1 MTIFSNLS
9 EEFQEGMAYLSI
21 IGLIF
26 LIKLAFSVV
35 IDLTVGFK
43 TYVLPFI
50 NNKNDDFVNMYGQWA
65 VVTGCTQ
72 GIGKSYVEELAKKG
86 MNLVLISRNQSK
98 LECLEKQI
106 KSNYKGIKIESNI
119 FYEIFLIKI
128 FRFI

>member
-9 EEFQEGMAYLSI
+9 EEFQDGMAYLGI

-26 LIKLAFSVV
+26 LIKVAFSVV

-43 TYVLPFI
+43 TYVLPLI
-50 NNKNDDFVNMYGQWA
+50 NNKNDDFVNMYGKWA

-72 GIGKSYVEELAKKG
+72 GIGKSYVEELARKG

-106 KSNYKGIKIESNI
+106 KSNYPPLSS
-119 FYEIFLIKI
+119 
-128 FRFI
+128 